1 VKVKRREVEKISFE
15 SCNCSRL
22 GLGELLVC
30 RSRHVGHLVVALPLK
45 AKLKSF
51 LLFLLF
57 KEINPKHKVKDKL
70 GYFEPLLA
78 MISPVLLALLG
89 FAVLSYGLI
98 AFILYYV
105 CLSLILLEIF
115 HVAFDRS

>member
-1 VKVKRREVEKISFE
+1 MS
-15 SCNCSRL
+15 
-22 GLGELLVC
+22 
-30 RSRHVGHLVVALPLK
+30 LK

-57 KEINPKHKVKDKL
+57 KEANPKHKVKDKL
-70 GYFEPLLA
+70 GYLEPLLA

-98 AFILYYV
+98 AFILYYLG
-105 CLSLILLEIF
+105 LSLFLLEMF
-115 HVAFDRS
+115 HVVYDRPEVS